1 MMIQNNIKGRAAA
14 ILLGAALATP
24 LTASG
29 AGFALTEQGV
39 KGLGQSFAGSAALGE
54 DASTIYFNPAGMT
67 RLDREELLVGLNV
80 IDLRGDFTK
89 QSATDAI
96 GQPISGGEG
105 GDVGD
110 GATPVPNL
118 YYHKPLNDDWHFG
131 IGVGAP
137 FGLATSYED
146 DSIFRYQTRLSD
158 VSIININP
166 SVAHQMNDF
175 WSIGMGLNI
184 QYMEVELSN
193 AVDYGAVCFSRQN
206 PTTCSSLGLTPQST
220 DGNATI
226 TGDSVGYGVNIGLL
240 AEGEKTRFG
249 IHYRSQVD
257 HELEGKARFTNRP
270 AVFDTGGQWSP
281 FDNSG
286 VDAEFMA
293 PWSMSMSFVRDLN
306 EKWTLLGDVTYMG
319 WDSFQEL
326 RIDYDN
332 PAQPDTVEEQN
343 YDNDMRYSLG
353 LNYRHDD
360 NWTFRV
366 GGAYDESPVSDQFR
380 TARLPDDDRT
390 WLSIGATL
398 RTSPNSQWDFGY
410 AHLMLDDD
418 IPLDH
423 TGNQGDRIVGTY
435 EVSANIVGV
444 QYRYL
449 FD

>member
-1 MMIQNNIKGRAAA
+1 MMIQNNVKGRAAA
-14 ILLGAALATP
+14 ILLGAALAAP

-54 DASTIYFNPAGMT
+54 DASTIFFNPAGMT
-67 RLDREELLVGLNV
+67 RLEREELLVGMNI

-89 QSATDAI
+89 ESATDAI

-118 YYHKPLNDDWHFG
+118 YYHRPLNDGWHFG

-146 DSIFRYQTRLSD
+146 DSIFRYQARRSD

-166 SVAHQMNDF
+166 SMAVELNDI
-175 WSIGMGLNI
+175 WSLGIGFNL
-184 QYMEVELSN
+184 QYMDVELSN
-193 AVDYGAVCFSRQN
+193 AVDYGAVCFSQQN

-226 TGDSVGYGVNIGLL
+226 TGDSVAYGLNAGLL
-240 AEGEKTRFG
+240 AEFDSTRLG
-249 IHYRSQVD
+249 LHYRSQVHHD
-257 HELEGKARFTNRP
+257 LNGQARFTNQP
-270 AVFDTGGQWSP
+270 AAFNTGQQWSP
-281 FDNSG
+281 FDDSS
-286 VDAEFMA
+286 VTAEFMA
-293 PWSMSMSFVRDLN
+293 PWSASLSFVHDFN
-306 EKWTLLGDVTYMG
+306 EDWSLLGDVSYMG

-326 RIDYDN
+326 RINYDN
-332 PAQPDTVEEQN
+332 PVQPDTVENQN

-353 LNYRHDD
+353 LNYRYDD
-360 NWTFRV
+360 NWTLRV
-366 GGAYDESPVSDQFR
+366 GAAYDESPVSDEHR

-410 AHLMLDDD
+410 AHLMLDDN